1 MPASSPS
8 RASFAESTFS
18 SSSWP
23 FAAAFELFVPFAGFL
38 PFSTFSLAT

>member
-18 SSSWP
+18 SSWP
-23 FAAAFELFVPFAGFL
+23 FAAAFELFEPFAGFL